1 MGSTG
6 DVEKMPIPIQ
16 YIGAGSEFLRFRE
29 DSGDADASGPPT
41 TLQ

>member
-16 YIGAGSEFLRFRE
+16 YIVAGSEYLRFRE
-29 DSGDADASGPPT
+29 DSSDDDSTGTSTP
-41 TLQ
+41 LQ